1 MNIAAQRALNA
12 YSSVGVET
20 AVVNASP
27 HRLIVMLFEGARM
40 AIANA
45 KGNMQRRDIAA
56 KGEAISK
63 AIAIID
69 GGLNASLDVTA
80 GGELA
85 LRLRDLYEY
94 MSRRLVQANLD
105 NDVAVL
111 DEVAA
116 LLAELHAEV
125 AEKAMPAL
133 NAAELNSPS
142 LNVRLSVWG
151 MRCVGLPLRRTP
163 ATDSN

>member
-45 KGNMQRRDIAA
+45 KGHMQRRDIAA
-56 KGEAISK
+56 KGEAVSK

-85 LRLRDLYEY
+85 LRLRDLYDY
-94 MSRRLVQANLD
+94 MSRRLVQANLN
-105 NDVAVL
+105 NDVAML
-111 DEVAA
+111 DEVAG
-116 LLAELHAEV
+116 LLAELHGAW
-125 AEKAMPAL
+125 AMIGDAPEATLTASGAHTAATAAPAQ
-133 NAAELNSPS
+133 
-142 LNVRLSVWG
+142 VR
-151 MRCVGLPLRRTP
+151 P
-163 ATDSN
+163 